1 MLMVFLKNSDFLFFH
16 SSVISGLPRDWCG
29 MSVSRPHAYFKIHW
43 AWSHAEAYIC
53 LSSHFCGWR
62 KSWGESSPRAAHRHA
77 AGLYSD
83 LHVLSFNYV
92 GVGLCAAAVAFFV
105 CSVCISLPPAASC
118 PSSQAIG
125 GVVTTSLIISG
136 CNRSFSENE
145 LDHSRYTIKCF
156 LMFWHCHY
164 VTKTSQ

>member
-1 MLMVFLKNSDFLFFH
+1 MTGVACRS
-16 SSVISGLPRDWCG
+16 RDR
-29 MSVSRPHAYFKIHW
+29 VHIFKIHW

-105 CSVCISLPPAASC
+105 CCACLSLPPAASC

-136 CNRSFSENE
+136 CNRSFLENE
-145 LDHSRYTIKCF
+145 LDHLRYTIKALLITMKATCQR
-156 LMFWHCHY
+156 
-164 VTKTSQ
+164 K